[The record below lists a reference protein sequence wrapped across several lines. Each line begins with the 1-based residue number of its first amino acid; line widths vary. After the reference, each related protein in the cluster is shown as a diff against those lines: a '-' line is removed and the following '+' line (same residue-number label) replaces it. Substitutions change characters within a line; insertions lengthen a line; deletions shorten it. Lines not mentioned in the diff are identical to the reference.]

1 MRRHWISAV
10 AAAALLAGT
19 AGAAGAQQ
27 ASTAVNIMQATAAL
41 QDNKCAEALPI
52 LAQLWDDK
60 ALEASDP
67 DLAGE
72 FRAKRVLCTAELT
85 GPADALALSTQ
96 NLTMAPVSVD
106 AWGLQIYLQ
115 LGTGQVAPAG
125 QTLNAAL
132 TQLGPKVTELN
143 DLSVIGTL
151 ALMHDKDPAGANALM
166 GRLEDAGW
174 QVHDVTSRQVL
185 DLFRLEGLRAAVAS
199 GDTAHANA
207 YRADLQKDAAI
218 YVLSQGDGAVSR
230 GDVPPADVKAMLASE
245 INTVKRAIVKN
256 PRDLAA
262 ITYLVG
268 LETTDDQ
275 EELALK
281 QINAMIDLID
291 QNKLSSFENIDSYA
305 DLLSQKA
312 GLLADLGKTEEADA
326 AYVEGEARLGGHG
339 TVGFYTAELGYLID
353 RGREKDAL
361 TLFKRFDVSSLRPDQ
376 KAAIASLVACAA
388 VYSGDQADYQD
399 IVGRMGE
406 GSMARIRPL
415 MCAGD
420 KENAAKTIIAL
431 VQDAG
436 SRDSMITFL
445 QNRPSGIAWG
455 ARNQVYIDGLEALRK
470 RGDVLAAGT
479 QANILVRNWPIRF

>member
-1 MRRHWISAV
+1 MRRRHWISAV
-10 AAAALLAGT
+10 AAIAWLS

-41 QDNKCAEALPI
+41 QGNNCAEALPI

-60 ALEASDP
+60 ALQASDP
-67 DLAGE
+67 ELAGE

-85 GPADALALSTQ
+85 GPTDALALSTQ

-115 LGTGQVAPAG
+115 LGTGQTAAAG

-132 TQLGPKVTELN
+132 TQLGPKATELN

-151 ALMHDKDPAGANALM
+151 ALLNANNPAAANTLM

-185 DLFRLEGLRAAVAS
+185 DVFRLEGLRAAVAS
-199 GDTAHANA
+199 GDTARAAA

-230 GDVPPADVKAMLASE
+230 GDVPPADVKPMLAAE
-245 INTVKRAIVKN
+245 IDTVKRAIIKN
-256 PRDLAA
+256 PADLSA
-262 ITYLVG
+262 ISYLIG
-268 LETTDDQ
+268 LETTDGQ

-281 QINAMIDLID
+281 QVNAMITLID
-291 QNKLSSFENIDSYA
+291 QNKLSSFQNVDSYA

-312 GLLADLGKTEEADA
+312 SLLADLGKTEEADA
-326 AYVEGEARLGGHG
+326 AYVEGEARLNGHG
-339 TVGFYTAELGYLID
+339 TVGFYVAELGYLID

-361 TLFKRFDVSSLRPDQ
+361 ALFKRFDVSNLRPDQ
-376 KAAIASLVACAA
+376 KTAIAALVACAA
-388 VYSGDQADYQD
+388 VYSGDQADYQAILGHMTGD
-399 IVGRMGE
+399 
-406 GSMARIRPL
+406 SMAKIRPL
-415 MCAGD
+415 VCAGD
-420 KENAAKTIIAL
+420 KEAAARTIIAL
-431 VQDAG
+431 VGDAA
-436 SRDSMITFL
+436 SRDLMITFL
-445 QNRPSGIAWG
+445 QNRQPGIAWG
-455 ARNQVYIDGLEALRK
+455 ARDQIYIDNLEALRK